1 MYTESNG
8 ASFGDVP
15 QPEYFQKFLVGQNLV
30 DSSTSFARLNSKTV
44 TERSIRES
52 FLEEQNYEVIL
63 QQMMACNIRLMDEI
77 SKCQQ
82 NLEIQVQQLQRKN
95 SELATQIQH
104 LQDTNAK
111 LLHELDSCKKEKQ
124 NLQEEIKKIERENK
138 KLYLPE
144 PKLKYNNLMDLN
156 KILMNKTESSFQ
168 FYKDHM
174 LSSKFISPKV
184 HNSNPFIYTTRPQ
197 SPSTSV
203 RQSTPTKTEIKS
215 PLLMFNNTVN
225 SWRDSQ
231 QNRNTV
237 EFKKFQKTMEQLM
250 RKPKKNT

>member
-1 MYTESNG
+1 MNTESNG

-52 FLEEQNYEVIL
+52 FWEEQNYEVIL
-63 QQMMACNIRLMDEI
+63 QQMLASNIRLMDEI
-77 SKCQQ
+77 AKCQ
-82 NLEIQVQQLQRKN
+82 NLETQVQQLQRKN

-111 LLHELDSCKKEKQ
+111 LLHELDSCKKDKQ
-124 NLQEEIKKIERENK
+124 TLQEEIKKMERENK

-144 PKLKYNNLMDLN
+144 SKFKYNNLMDLN

-168 FYKDHM
+168 FYKDHL
-174 LSSKFISPKV
+174 LSSKFTSPKI

-203 RQSTPTKTEIKS
+203 RQSTPTKSEIKS
-215 PLLMFNNTVN
+215 PFLVFNNTAN

-231 QNRNTV
+231 QNRNAV

-250 RKPKKNT
+250 RKPKKIT